1 MNKSS
6 IWPLETDT
14 TENWAFYNGAF
25 SKEECQQIIKYAKS
39 QPLQEAYL
47 GRELKK
53 NIKLRKSKVS
63 WLTPSLELQET
74 YKKLTDIVTEIN
86 NKYFN
91 FDLYGFGEA
100 IQFTQYKAP
109 GGKYGKHIDKCLNGS
124 VRKLSLIVQLTDPEK
139 YEGGDIN
146 LYINDNPIKLDRTL
160 GNVYLFPSYVMHE
173 VTPVTKGE
181 RCSLV
186 AWLTGPRFK

>member
-6 IWPLETDT
+6 IWPLESDT
-14 TENWAFYNGAF
+14 TENWAYYNQAF
-25 SKEECQQIIKYAKS
+25 SKEECQHIIKHAKS
-39 QPLQEAYL
+39 ESLRDAYV
-47 GRELKK
+47 GKENKK
-53 NIKLRKSKVS
+53 NLKLRKSKVA
-63 WLTPSLELQET
+63 WLTPDSELRET

-86 NKYFN
+86 NKYFK

-109 GGKYGKHIDKCLNGS
+109 GGKYGKHIDKSLNS
-124 VRKLSLIVQLTDPEK
+124 CVRKLSLIVQLTDPKK
-139 YEGGDIN
+139 YEGGDIH
-146 LYINDNPIKLDRTL
+146 LYVDDNPIKLDRTI